1 LHTLMNEQFNK
12 ELNGSIQRVY
22 DALAPYIRF
31 IRAEQ
36 EKIVNMRQQL
46 TPLDAEILRLKSTI
60 ENI

>member
-1 LHTLMNEQFNK
+1 MNEQFSK

-31 IRAEQ
+31 VRVEQ

-46 TPLDAEILRLKSTI
+46 TPLNTEVHEMKGAI
-60 ENI
+60 ENM